1 MNLDMD
7 SIMGEQMEMVNNM
20 EMSENVTNVDNSNI
34 VNTNT
39 YFSSDGIVISNN
51 SETVNETT
59 NETTNE
65 TEVENVQDNQQTTEE
80 TTDTATETEEEGGGT
95 TDMLILGAILLA
107 IYFYNKKK

>member
-1 MNLDMD
+1 
-7 SIMGEQMEMVNNM
+7 M
-20 EMSENVTNVDNSNI
+20 EMSDNVTNVDNSNT

-39 YFSSDGIVISNN
+39 SFSSGGIVISNN

-59 NETTNE
+59 NETTND
-65 TEVENVQDNQQTTEE
+65 TEVENVQTNEQTSEE
-80 TTDTATETEEEGGGT
+80 TSDTTSEETEEEGGGT